1 LLYERTGERRGAG
14 DISEKIEG
22 QKARVQKARV
32 IPDSSVEGRDLNA
45 ASLEEEGKV
54 CPKRMNSLV

>member
-32 IPDSSVEGRDLNA
+32 IPEVLSKGVTLM
-45 ASLEEEGKV
+45 L
-54 CPKRMNSLV
+54 LVWRRRAKSAQRE